1 MKRFLFL
8 IAFVFSLIY
17 VNETNAQN
25 VTGATGLV
33 KWMAGNSG
41 SDVSKKLLWYN
52 TSGALVTKF
61 AGTTGV
67 GALDTVV
74 SQFIPFDADEYK
86 FSFSCGVGDSAYANV
101 GYMLVAGVN
110 PNSLPTEAGFYT
122 RGGIA
127 FVKCDSII
135 SLGLRSPI
143 VGQTAK
149 FGLTSSFIPTGH
161 TSTAGGYQSNRDS
174 TWTNTFGSSAV
185 TLGQLGY
192 IGFRVVMIQYAG
204 ATHDVSNT
212 TILNTHT
219 VLQVRRFN

>member
-1 MKRFLFL
+1 MKKYLLIIAFLF
-8 IAFVFSLIY
+8 AVM
-17 VNETNAQN
+17 TDANAQV

-33 KWMAGNSG
+33 KWKSGNSNTGTRAG
-41 SDVSKKLLWYN
+41 SNLLWYN
-52 TSGALVTKF
+52 TSGTAVTKF

-74 SQFIPFDADEYK
+74 SEFIPFDADEYK
-86 FSFSCGVGDSAYANV
+86 FSFSCGAGDTAYANV

-127 FVKCDSII
+127 FVKVDSII
-135 SLGLRSPI
+135 SLGLRQSI

-149 FGLTSSFIPTGH
+149 FSLTSSFLPTGH

-174 TWTNTFGSSAV
+174 TWTNTFGSSAFTV
-185 TLGQLGY
+185 AGMGY
-192 IGFRVVMIQYAG
+192 IGFRVVMIQYASPR
-204 ATHDVSNT
+204 DVSNT
-212 TILNTHT
+212 SLLNQS
-219 VLQVRRFN
+219 VLQIRRFN